1 MRGAFAW
8 HVVRGDFRLCTD
20 LAAEAMGFAGELN
33 DPGML
38 MEALFLCAVA
48 ALYRGDFS
56 GARQHCERAIS
67 EYDDRERTEAWAS
80 ITGENSGVGVRCYLA
95 LSLWH
100 LGYPDQAL
108 QLSRET
114 IDLARTIGHPFSL
127 EYALHHAGWLRQ
139 HCLLG
144 DEAQAAG
151 DEQIDIATEQ
161 GFAFW
166 HATGT
171 LYQGAGLVLQSNLE
185 PGLALLVEGLESYRA
200 TGAEL
205 ALPYYLSLL
214 GDGYTRAG
222 HFVEALAALDDGLS
236 IAEKNDDRFAEAEL
250 HRLRGELLLAESH
263 DQFDEAED
271 CFMRAIETARRQ
283 QSKAWELRATMSMAR
298 LWKER
303 GRRGEAR
310 DGLSGAYAHYA
321 EGWTTPDL
329 SDAKALLE
337 TLS

>member
-1 MRGAFAW
+1 
-8 HVVRGDFRLCTD
+8 
-20 LAAEAMGFAGELN
+20 
-33 DPGML
+33 
-38 MEALFLCAVA
+38 
-48 ALYRGDFS
+48 
-56 GARQHCERAIS
+56 
-67 EYDDRERTEAWAS
+67 
-80 ITGENSGVGVRCYLA
+80 
-95 LSLWH
+95 
-100 LGYPDQAL
+100 
-108 QLSRET
+108 
-114 IDLARTIGHPFSL
+114 
-127 EYALHHAGWLRQ
+127 
-139 HCLLG
+139 
-144 DEAQAAG
+144 
-151 DEQIDIATEQ
+151 
-161 GFAFW
+161 
-166 HATGT
+166 
-171 LYQGAGLVLQSNLE
+171 
-185 PGLALLVEGLESYRA
+185 LESYRA

-214 GDGYTRAG
+214 GDGHTRAG

-250 HRLRGELLLAESH
+250 HRLRGELLLAESR
-263 DQFDEAED
+263 DQFDDAED

-310 DGLSGAYAHYA
+310 DGLSGAYAHFA

>member
-1 MRGAFAW
+1 
-8 HVVRGDFRLCTD
+8 
-20 LAAEAMGFAGELN
+20 
-33 DPGML
+33 
-38 MEALFLCAVA
+38 
-48 ALYRGDFS
+48 
-56 GARQHCERAIS
+56 
-67 EYDDRERTEAWAS
+67 
-80 ITGENSGVGVRCYLA
+80 RCYLA
-95 LSLWH
+95 LSLWY

-108 QLSRET
+108 QLSRDT
-114 IDLARTIGHPFSL
+114 IELARTVGHPFSL

-139 HCLLG
+139 QCRLG

-151 DEQIDIATEQ
+151 NEQIDIATEQ

-166 HATGT
+166 HATGSI
-171 LYQGAGLVLQSNLE
+171 YRAAGLVLQGDLE
-185 PGLALLVEGLESYRA
+185 GGLPKLVEGLESYRA

-214 GDGYTRAG
+214 VDGYTRAG
-222 HFVEALAALDDGLS
+222 NLKEALTALDEALS
-236 IAEKNDDRFAEAEL
+236 IAEKNDDRFAEPEL
-250 HRLRGELLLAESH
+250 HRLRGELLLAEAY

-271 CFMRAIETARRQ
+271 AFKRAIETARRQ

-303 GRRGEAR
+303 GRGTEAR
-310 DGLSGAYAHYA
+310 ECLTIACAHYA